1 MKGTTY
7 KRLSIL
13 PDLPQP
19 LSHCLGNLPHSG
31 FQRQL
36 ILGTGRRG
44 NQARRFVV
52 KVIHGPGLC
61 LFHRL
66 KGAECVGNAVQRT
79 EKHRHQ

>member
-52 KVIHGPGLC
+52 KVIHGPG
-61 LFHRL
+61 
-66 KGAECVGNAVQRT
+66 A
-79 EKHRHQ
+79 